1 MIIGRKSYLFPQISS
16 GLTKD
21 STDDFIFLNGG
32 VSKIIKICNKCHIF
46 IKQGKNVSTKSRNKI
61 II

>member
-21 STDDFIFLNGG
+21 LTDDFIFLKWGRVKNHKNLQQMSYFHKTGQECFH
-32 VSKIIKICNKCHIF
+32 KIKK
-46 IKQGKNVSTKSRNKI
+46 
-61 II
+61 